1 MTILRNSYIMKHESV
16 FVYIIPTHLQIV
28 NSKYEIFFV
37 KEVTMEFKERIRIL
51 RREAG
56 LTQKE
61 LAAAIGVTDRTY
73 QNYEAG
79 ASLPPSGVLAR
90 LGEVLGVRVDML
102 TGGSASAP
110 ETENAEL
117 AALLAEMQALFAGG
131 KLCDADK
138 KYVIEALTEGYYRS
152 KEINKKYRKK

>member
-1 MTILRNSYIMKHESV
+1 
-16 FVYIIPTHLQIV
+16 
-28 NSKYEIFFV
+28 
-37 KEVTMEFKERIRIL
+37 MEFKDRIRIL

-61 LAAAIGVTDRTY
+61 TAARIGVTDRTY

-79 ASLPPSGVLAR
+79 STFPPSAVLAR
-90 LGEVLGVRVDML
+90 LAEVFSVRVDML
-102 TGGSASAP
+102 TGSADPAP

-117 AALLAEMQALFAGG
+117 RALLAEMQALFSGG
-131 KLCDADK
+131 KLADADK

-152 KEINKKYRKK
+152 KEINKKYGKKK

>member
-1 MTILRNSYIMKHESV
+1 
-16 FVYIIPTHLQIV
+16 
-28 NSKYEIFFV
+28 
-37 KEVTMEFKERIRIL
+37 MEFKERIRIL

-73 QNYEAG
+73 QNSEAG

>member
-1 MTILRNSYIMKHESV
+1 
-16 FVYIIPTHLQIV
+16 
-28 NSKYEIFFV
+28 
-37 KEVTMEFKERIRIL
+37 MEFKDRIRIL

-61 LAAAIGVTDRTY
+61 TAARIGVTDRTY

-79 ASLPPSGVLAR
+79 ASLPPSAVLAR
-90 LGEVLGVRVDML
+90 LAETFSVRVDML
-102 TGGSASAP
+102 TGSADPVP

-117 AALLAEMQALFAGG
+117 RALLAELQALFSGG
-131 KLCDADK
+131 KLADADK

-152 KEINKKYRKK
+152 KEINKKYGKKK